1 MDLTTLTGTLTISK
15 SVTSIGASAF
25 EGTGINK
32 LELPPEG
39 NLAIGDSA
47 FYGTKISGTLT
58 IPNSVTS
65 IGAYAFYGT
74 GISGTLTISK
84 SVTSIGV
91 SAFQGTGINKLELP
105 QEGNLAIGDSAFQGT
120 SISGTLI
127 IPSSVTSIGDSAFQ
141 GTSIS
146 GTLIIPSSVTS
157 IGSSAFQGCTM
168 LTAVDLSAYSGDL
181 NPMVFWG
188 CTSLNQITL
197 GYLVAP
203 VTQNNVFA
211 GCAVQGTIYYPAGAT
226 GYTKEAFMKGGF
238 SEWTFTAYATFN
250 VTVSPAANGAA
261 TASHITAR
269 PGTIVNLSVQ
279 HIDRGYIFS
288 SWNVRH
294 NSVTWTDD
302 TNASSPIARFIM
314 PGNDVTIIPT
324 FTKTVITP
332 NAPQDLQVVK
342 GVRQVTLSWNAPL
355 DNNALPLTAYQVRVD
370 NGNWINIDSSRLSYT
385 FTNLTSAPHTFE
397 VRAVNEEA
405 QGVSASLQA
414 SPLGNGDTVTLLQA
428 ISNGEE
434 DVVTTTTIWL
444 LFDQPVDG
452 LTADDISLGDNPG
465 FTINSLTGSGRDW
478 KLSLADV
485 KQPTV
490 VTLQLPGLTTSN
502 IKVNYETSEIP
513 IHYHYLY
520 YIKNVI
526 LLSHVLSTQL
536 FVGEPQTVGRLWVWD
551 VSPEIQ
557 NSLSY
562 QWYICKPGGEFE
574 LVADASGNFFTYHA
588 EWPAGTYQLQVIVS
602 AAGAKSVTSN
612 ILKFT
617 ILEKTYG
624 FSINY
629 NNPQGT
635 YPFPNCPQGYTE
647 TETKKVK
654 ITSTGTVKITPND
667 ITVSLSDSADEYFEV
682 SAVRYDPE
690 SSGNCFFT
698 IKPNL
703 GLSAGNYSA
712 TVKVSGSEPHG
723 EEYSFSVSF
732 VVWPPP
738 QYTIDVQSSEG
749 GTASANK
756 ESALEGETITLTA
769 VPEKTHVFKEWQI
782 SSNNV
787 TLSDPTSPTVTFI
800 MPAERVT
807 IKAVF
812 DALPTGTITLADHA
826 WNDLPEAIDFNLFF
840 KSEQTVTV
848 TASDDSEEAVTI
860 AYYLH
865 YGDAAL
871 TAEDLKTITWNSYGE
886 AFSIVQEGKLII
898 YAKLTDNA
906 NNTTYL
912 SSEGI
917 IIDKT
922 PPLLEGAEDNHTY
935 NAALTITVSDTNL
948 KSVLLNGEE
957 QSIDGSSTSHI
968 ITLNTN
974 GTYTIKATD
983 KAGNEA
989 EITVIINIPNLTK
1002 IETPAAI
1009 TNVANGTNLTEI
1021 VLPEHVNIQTTAGQK
1036 SATVKWDLST
1046 AEPAYDPSKEDQQT
1060 FIITGEVT
1068 LPGGVTNHESLP
1080 LTVEISI
1087 TVEDKAEASLSTI
1100 EIINNPAKLEYLVG
1114 EALDLTGLQVKLS
1127 YNDNTHEIVDFANFS
1142 EKGIAISLE
1151 QGTVLTLAD
1160 KSVIVYAGGKSAN
1173 FEITVNSV
1181 QQNQVATPVFIPSSG
1196 TYDGKQNVAITCA
1209 TDGATIYYTIDGSE
1223 PTINNASYTDVIAIE
1238 KNTIIKAIAVKD
1250 GMTNSAIATASYT
1263 INYQIT
1269 VTAGEGGSIDPAG
1282 KVTVESGKNQ
1292 TFIIT
1297 ADNGYNIKDVK
1308 VDGLSV
1314 GKVNTYE
1321 FENINDN
1328 HTIAVEFEKDI
1339 TPPTGKIIIG
1349 DNTWIQLLDEL
1360 TFNLFFKDAQDV
1372 TITAEDDS
1380 GKAVTIQY
1388 HLGDKALTKDKLNAL
1403 EASQWMDYAKFSI
1416 QPDNKL
1422 VIYAKLTDHAGN
1434 VTYLSSDG
1442 IVLDKTPPAFSIA
1455 EGTYTKAQTV
1465 TVSDNYALASVLL
1478 DDVEQLPAGDTV
1490 ITNKQ
1495 ITLDANGTYV
1505 IKATD
1510 KAGNEAAITVT
1521 IELTNLTEI
1530 TAPTAITD
1538 VANGTPLKEINLP
1551 KQVTI
1556 VTSSGNM
1563 SAVVAWDSS
1572 VTDPAY
1578 DSSKTEAQ
1586 TFIISGEV
1594 KLPDGVTNTDNVSLE
1609 VTISVTVA
1617 AKVVVT
1623 VSKVEISTMPTKT
1636 TYTEGEALD
1645 LTGLQVKLSYSN
1657 DTSEIVALADFANKG
1672 ITTNLNNGATLA
1684 VSDTAITISVEGKS
1698 TTFNI
1703 TVNVMQT
1710 VETPTFSPEHGTYTG
1725 TQTVTLSS
1733 KTEGATIYYT
1743 TDGTKPTT
1751 SSTEYT
1757 APITVSSTMTIKAI
1771 AVKNGMKD
1779 SAVASAAYT
1788 IQSPPP
1794 AGTTP
1799 SFTQH
1804 PSNQAV
1810 TENQT
1815 ATFTVIATGDPA
1827 PTYQWQVNKGNA
1839 WEDITGATGASYTTP
1854 AITANM
1860 NGWQYRCVA
1869 TNDKGTVNSNVV
1881 TLTVSPVTYVITATA
1896 EEGGSIDPAGEVTVE
1911 NGKDQ
1916 TFTITTNSNYRINE
1930 ILVDGKSVTVNSTYT
1945 FEKVT
1950 DDHTIQVSFT
1960 YIGSS
1965 GPSTPPVNPPVKPPV
1980 EPEPEP
1986 EPVIPDENGN
1996 AEIKVDEKK
2005 AEELLEQAVNNDSN
2019 ALELLKPEQITDD
2032 LTSVSLPK
2040 ADLATISEKIA
2051 EHETINSVSI
2061 ATSTGTIVVEQE
2073 VLAGILES
2081 TDAETVSFAVNDA
2094 KDKLTEEQKQAV
2106 GNNPVFEIN
2115 IHADD
2120 QKVTSFNGKTITI
2133 SLPYELKDGEDPN
2146 NIVIY
2151 HLKDDGTVERMNGY
2165 YDKESKQFIFETNH
2179 LSMFFIAY
2187 EAAEPV
2193 TPDQPDDNK
2202 NDNIIYY
2209 ILAAIV
2215 VIILVIALAYYFLQ
2229 KKQ

>member
-1 MDLTTLTGTLTISK
+1 MDLTTLTGTLAIPKSVTSIGNYAFQGTAINKLELPQEGNLVIGGYAFYGTKISGTLTISDGVTSIGASAFVGTSISGTLTISK

-25 EGTGINK
+25 GNTAINK

-39 NLAIGDSA
+39 NLVIGASA
-47 FYGTKISGTLT
+47 FG
-58 IPNSVTS
+58 N
-65 IGAYAFYGT
+65 T
-74 GISGTLTISK
+74 GISGTLTI
-84 SVTSIGV
+84 
-91 SAFQGTGINKLELP
+91 
-105 QEGNLAIGDSAFQGT
+105 
-120 SISGTLI
+120 
-127 IPSSVTSIGDSAFQ
+127 PSSVTSIGEFAFQ
-141 GTSIS
+141 YTGIS
-146 GTLIIPSSVTS
+146 GTLTIPSSVTS

-168 LTAVDLSAYSGDL
+168 LTAVDLSAYSGEL
-181 NPMVFWG
+181 TPMVFWG
-188 CTSLNQITL
+188 CTSLSQITL
-197 GYLVAP
+197 SYSEAP
-203 VTQNNVFA
+203 ETQNNVFA
-211 GCAVQGTIYYPAGAT
+211 GCAAQGTIYYPAGAT

-238 SEWTFTAYATFN
+238 SEWTFTAYTAFN
-250 VTVSPAANGAA
+250 VTVSPAENGTAA
-261 TASHITAR
+261 ASHITAR

-288 SWNVRH
+288 GWNVRH
-294 NSVTWTDD
+294 NAVTWTDD
-302 TNASSPIARFIM
+302 TDASSPIARFIM

-355 DNNALPLTAYQVRVD
+355 DNNALPLTAYHVRVD
-370 NGNWINIDSSRLSYT
+370 NGNWINIDSSKLSYT

-405 QGVSASLQA
+405 QGTPASLQA

-434 DVVTTTTIWL
+434 DIVTTTAIWL
-444 LFDQPVDG
+444 IFDQSVDG

-478 KLSLADV
+478 KLSLAGV

-490 VTLQLPGLTTSN
+490 VTLQLPGLTAHN

-513 IHYHYLY
+513 IHYHYPY

-562 QWYICKPGGEFE
+562 QWYICKPGEEFE

-612 ILKFT
+612 VLEFT

-698 IKPNL
+698 ITPRL

-738 QYTIDVQSSEG
+738 QYNIDVQSGEG

-756 ESALEGETITLTA
+756 ESAPEGETITLTA

-782 SSNNV
+782 SSGDF
-787 TLSDPTSPTVTFI
+787 TLSDPTNPTVTFT
-800 MPAERVT
+800 MPAESVT

-812 DALPTGTITLADHA
+812 DALPTGTITLADHV

-840 KSEQTVTV
+840 KSEQTVTI
-848 TASDDSEEAVTI
+848 TASDDSKEAVTI
-860 AYYLH
+860 AYHLH
-865 YGDAAL
+865 YGDTAL
-871 TAEDLKTITWNSYGE
+871 TVEDLKTITWNSYGA
-886 AFSIVQEGKLII
+886 AFSIVQEDKLII
-898 YAKLTDNA
+898 YAKLTDNVG
-906 NNTTYL
+906 NTTYL

-917 IIDKT
+917 VLDQT
-922 PPLLEGAEDNHTY
+922 PPLLEGAENNQTY
-935 NAALTITVSDTNL
+935 NAALTITVSDDHL
-948 KSVLLNGEE
+948 QSVLLNEKE
-957 QSIDGSSTSHI
+957 QLSPNDNTSKE
-968 ITLNTN
+968 ITLSDN
-974 GTYTIKATD
+974 GKYVIKATD
-983 KAGNEA
+983 KAGNETT
-989 EITVIINIPNLTK
+989 ITVTIAICNLTA
-1002 IETPAAI
+1002 IEDPNAI
-1009 TNVANGTNLTEI
+1009 TNVANGTKLTEI
-1021 VLPEHVNIQTTAGQK
+1021 VLPESVNIQTTVGQK
-1036 SATVKWDLST
+1036 QAAVDWDLST
-1046 AEPAYDPSKEDQQT
+1046 AKPAYDPSKEDQQT
-1060 FIITGEVT
+1060 FIITGTIT

-1087 TVEDKAEASLSTI
+1087 TVEAKAEASLSAI
-1100 EIINNPAKLEYLVG
+1100 EIITNPAKLEYIVG

-1127 YNDNTHEIVDFANFS
+1127 YDNDTHETVDFANFS
-1142 EKGIAISLE
+1142 EKGITTSLA

-1173 FEITVNSV
+1173 FTIAVSEAP
-1181 QQNQVATPVFIPSSG
+1181 QNQVATPVFTPSSG
-1196 TYDGKQNVAITCA
+1196 TYDGKQKVAITCA
-1209 TDGATIYYTIDGSE
+1209 TDDATIYYTIDGTE
-1223 PTINNASYTDVIAIE
+1223 PTTNNTTYADVIIVE

-1269 VTAGEGGSIDPAG
+1269 ATAGEGGNISPAG
-1282 KVTVESGKNQ
+1282 KVTVESGKTQ
-1292 TFIIT
+1292 TFTIT
-1297 ADNGYNIKDVK
+1297 ANNGYNIKDVK
-1308 VDGLSV
+1308 VDGISV
-1314 GKVNTYE
+1314 GKVNSYE
-1321 FENINDN
+1321 FENVTKN
-1328 HTIAVEFEKDI
+1328 HQIAVEFEKDI
-1339 TPPTGKIIIG
+1339 TPPTGKITIG
-1349 DNTWIQLLDEL
+1349 NENWPTLLDEL
-1360 TFNLFFKDAQDV
+1360 TFSLFFKDAQDV

-1388 HLGDKALTKDKLNAL
+1388 YLGDKALTKDELNAL
-1403 EASQWMDYAKFSI
+1403 EASQWKKYDTNFSI
-1416 QPDNKL
+1416 QPDDKL
-1422 VIYAKLTDHAGN
+1422 VIYAKLTDHAEN
-1434 VTYLSSDG
+1434 VNYLSSNG
-1442 IVLDKTPPAFSIA
+1442 IVLDRAAPTFSIA
-1455 EGTYTKAQTV
+1455 GGTYTKAQTI

-1478 DDVEQLPAGDTV
+1478 NNVEQLPAS
-1490 ITNKQ
+1490 NS

-1521 IELTNLTEI
+1521 IKLPNLTKIESLE
-1530 TAPTAITD
+1530 AIE
-1538 VANGTPLKEINLP
+1538 VANGTPLEEINLP
-1551 KQVTI
+1551 EQVTI
-1556 VTSSGNM
+1556 TTTDGNKQ
-1563 SAVVAWDSS
+1563 VDVIWDLENVNGYNPNSE
-1572 VTDPAY
+1572 D
-1578 DSSKTEAQ
+1578 KQ

-1594 KLPDGVTNTDNVSLE
+1594 KLPDGVTNTNNVSLE

-1617 AKVVVT
+1617 AKMVVT

-1636 TYTEGEALD
+1636 IYTEGEVLD
-1645 LTGLQVKLSYSN
+1645 LTGLQIKLSYSDGN
-1657 DTSEIVALADFANKG
+1657 SKTVALADFADNS
-1672 ITTNLNNGATLA
+1672 ITTNPNNGETLA
-1684 VSDTAITISVEGKS
+1684 VSDTTITVSVEGKS

-1733 KTEGATIYYT
+1733 KTEGATIYYAIN
-1743 TDGTKPTT
+1743 GTEPTT

-1779 SAVASAAYT
+1779 SAVASATYT

-1839 WEDITGATGASYTTP
+1839 WEDITGATDASYITP
-1854 AITANM
+1854 ATTANM
-1860 NGWQYRCVA
+1860 NGWQYLCVA
-1869 TNDKGTVNSNVV
+1869 TNDKGTVNSDVV
-1881 TLTVSPVTYVITATA
+1881 TLTVSPITYVITATV
-1896 EEGGSIDPAGEVTVE
+1896 EEGGSIDPVGEVTVE
-1911 NGKDQ
+1911 SGKDQ
-1916 TFTITTNSNYRINE
+1916 TFTITANSNYRINE
-1930 ILVDGKSVTVNSTYT
+1930 ILVDGKSVTVSSTYT
-1945 FEKVT
+1945 FENVAK
-1950 DDHTIQVSFT
+1950 DHTIHVSFT

-1965 GPSTPPVNPPVKPPV
+1965 GPSTPPVGPPVKPPV
-1980 EPEPEP
+1980 EPEP

-2005 AEELLEQAVNNDSN
+2005 AEELLEQAVNNDSK
-2019 ALELLKPEQITDD
+2019 ALEILKPEQITDD

-2151 HLKDDGTVERMNGY
+2151 HLKDDGTVEKMNGY
-2165 YDKESKQFIFETNH
+2165 YDEESKQFIFETNH

-2202 NDNIIYY
+2202 NDNTIYY

-2215 VIILVIALAYYFLQ
+2215 VIILIIALAYYFLQ